1 MVIETGTI
9 RKLGAVSYSP
19 SIVTVALSRIVCE
32 IPALKNG
39 MTLKTGLGVVQG
51 HSKWC
56 HSIDHIRLAID
67 WPL

>member
-32 IPALKNG
+32 ILRLIGRKSQNFYTPRVFS
-39 MTLKTGLGVVQG
+39 TLERGTVTLLVFRKDV
-51 HSKWC
+51 
-56 HSIDHIRLAID
+56 
-67 WPL
+67 